1 MKPLPVGFNVR
12 NVAFMET
19 RPDRGVLEL
28 RRVARTSAAG
38 GRSPL
43 LGSFFTFIST
53 KISICSGL
61 RPVSTRRKSRFER
74 RALRCSIYPQR
85 LR

>member
-1 MKPLPVGFNVR
+1 MKPLPVDFNVR

-19 RPDRGVLEL
+19 RPDSGVLEL

-43 LGSFFTFIST
+43 LGFFSNLF
-53 KISICSGL
+53 
-61 RPVSTRRKSRFER
+61 PRKSPF
-74 RALRCSIYPQR
+74 APG
-85 LR
+85 

>member
-19 RPDRGVLEL
+19 RPDSGVLER

-43 LGSFFTFIST
+43 LGFFFHIYFHENLHL
-53 KISICSGL
+53 L
-61 RPVSTRRKSRFER
+61 RVEASVNMTEKPF
-74 RALRCSIYPQR
+74 
-85 LR
+85 